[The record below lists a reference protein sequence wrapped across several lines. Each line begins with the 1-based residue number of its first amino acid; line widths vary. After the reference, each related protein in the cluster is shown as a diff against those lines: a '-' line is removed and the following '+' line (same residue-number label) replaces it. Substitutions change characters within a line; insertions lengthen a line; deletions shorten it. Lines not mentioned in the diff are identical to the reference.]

1 MTHKTEL
8 IFYSLISFFRLKSWF
23 TLDCRLFCRQRT
35 TWPRHVHVVFSF
47 PFVAFSFLFRLLERK
62 QLDTCWS
69 QIYFQGT
76 KQLDSS
82 FRRFT
87 ILKPVLMLA
96 CIRTLIQLN
105 ISKSVTF
112 EVTECCMHLVVWAET
127 AKKTE
132 K

>member
-1 MTHKTEL
+1 MTHKTEP
-8 IFYSLISFFRLKSWF
+8 IFYPLISFFRNHDLHWIP
-23 TLDCRLFCRQRT
+23 LFCRQRT

-69 QIYFQGT
+69 QIYIQGT

-112 EVTECCMHLVVWAET
+112 EVTECCMHLVV
-127 AKKTE
+127 
-132 K
+132 